1 MGEGEEKA
9 IGEGGAS
16 EEKATTPEEKSI
28 EEKTQVEEKTE
39 VPKEPESTPIE
50 EKPTVIESK
59 EVERKEGPSFG
70 SRIKNWLI
78 ILLLIVII
86 VSIGTIYVWRSGVSD
101 LKSDN
106 YVLIV
111 VQEKGV
117 AKAGS
122 IYDLTADS
130 ADIINVE
137 ELPAVTNPNTFYQEA
152 SKARK
157 IDRLVIVRVETITEV
172 STEPSLEYNGKKI
185 PMRDVGGY
193 ITGALW
199 DANLAGGDPPW
210 MFRANLLSEWVEAH
224 SDKILNA
231 NYGSK
236 VYKVFFKDYRRG
248 SIIIYPRNNAL
259 LILKYI
265 PIEQILL

>member
-1 MGEGEEKA
+1 MGEGEEK
-9 IGEGGAS
+9 
-16 EEKATTPEEKSI
+16 SI
-28 EEKTQVEEKTE
+28 EDKTQVEEPAE
-39 VPKEPESTPIE
+39 APEEPETTTSE

-70 SRIKNWLI
+70 SKIKNWLI
-78 ILLLIVII
+78 ILLLFVLI
-86 VSIGTIYVWRSGVSD
+86 VSAGTIYIWRSGVSD
-101 LKSDN
+101 LKTDN
-106 YVLIV
+106 FYLIV

-130 ADIINVE
+130 ANIINVE
-137 ELPAVTNPNTFYQEA
+137 KLPALTDPGTFYREV
-152 SKARK
+152 SKSTK
-157 IDRLVIVRVETITEV
+157 IDRLVIVGVKTINEI
-172 STEPSLEYNGKKI
+172 STEPSLEYNGKII

-210 MFRANLLSEWVEAH
+210 RFRANLLSEWLEAH
-224 SDKILNA
+224 SDKVLTA

-236 VYKVFFKDYRRG
+236 VYQVFFKDYRG
-248 SIIIYPRNNAL
+248 GGIIIYPRNNAL
-259 LILKYI
+259 LILKYV
-265 PIEQILL
+265 PVEQIFL